1 VSRGPRTKYR
11 FMVERKPGYLH
22 VSVTGDNT
30 VENVRRSL
38 RELVDACTQRACS
51 RVLFEEHLKG
61 PSLGTVPVF
70 EIVSEGSRNARAAV
84 SQIAYVDTNPEHD
97 ASLMSFAETVALN
110 RGVQMRLFATVAEA
124 AAWLAATPEPTA
136 EPPAQARAMR
146 ATTMRDRSRQSR

>member
-1 VSRGPRTKYR
+1 VSRGSRTTYR

-22 VSVTGDNT
+22 VSVTGHNT

-38 RELVDACTQRACS
+38 REVVDACTQHACS

-70 EIVSEGSRNARAAV
+70 EIVSEGSRNAAPVV

-97 ASLMSFAETVALN
+97 ASLMSFAETVAVN
-110 RGVQMRLFATVAEA
+110 RGVRMRLFATVAEA
-124 AAWLAATPEPTA
+124 AAWLAGTP

-146 ATTMRDRSRQSR
+146 ATTVRNRPRPSR